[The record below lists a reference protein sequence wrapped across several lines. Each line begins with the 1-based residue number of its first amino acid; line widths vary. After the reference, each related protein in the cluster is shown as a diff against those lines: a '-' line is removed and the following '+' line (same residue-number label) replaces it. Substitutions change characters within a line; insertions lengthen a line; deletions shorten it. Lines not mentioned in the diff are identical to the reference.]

1 MRKVIYFN
9 KENAKLLDE
18 LTDEKLDDFSN
29 YVCSLIRKDL
39 KNEEMKVITSDLED
53 IKHKLDMIQESVKN
67 GIVISANPVADED
80 GDDDLSMTLEMI

>member
-18 LTDEKLDDFSN
+18 LTEDKLEDFSN

-39 KNEEMKVITSDLED
+39 KNEEMKVITSDLEE

-67 GIVISANPVADED
+67 GVVISENPVTDED
-80 GDDDLSMTLEMI
+80 DDDLSMTLEMI